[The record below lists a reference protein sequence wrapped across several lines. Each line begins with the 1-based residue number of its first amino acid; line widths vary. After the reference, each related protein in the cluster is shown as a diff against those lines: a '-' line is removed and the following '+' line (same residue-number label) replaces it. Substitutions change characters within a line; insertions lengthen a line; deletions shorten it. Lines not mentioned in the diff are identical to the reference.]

1 MNKKKEKGSK
11 NIMNTYIAIRP
22 YIAQQI
28 VEQLKKLPYNEVSGI
43 INEIGDSMN
52 YPVQLN
58 WNQPV
63 GGEEGEKKEEQKRP
77 IGFRCVE
84 EEVEGDDGEEG
95 EPDEPTIVCKP
106 KGKGKGKKVCEVEL
120 VSEKHRF
127 VFFPDDEEA
136 VIAEGY
142 KIFEPDTF
150 DINDIK

>member
-1 MNKKKEKGSK
+1 
-11 NIMNTYIAIRP
+11 MNTYIAIRP

-28 VEQLKKLPYNEVSGI
+28 VESLKKLPYSEVSGI

-63 GGEEGEKKEEQKRP
+63 EGVEDDKKEQRKP
-77 IGFRCVE
+77 IGFRCV

-106 KGKGKGKKVCEVEL
+106 
-120 VSEKHRF
+120 EKQR
-127 VFFPDDEEA
+127 
-136 VIAEGY
+136 
-142 KIFEPDTF
+142 KQ
-150 DINDIK
+150 NNN

>member
-1 MNKKKEKGSK
+1 MNKTDK

-63 GGEEGEKKEEQKRP
+63 EAVEDDKKEEQEQRKP
-77 IGFRCVE
+77 IGFRFVE
-84 EEVEGDDGEEG
+84 DPDGDDGEGEG

-106 KGKGKGKKVCEVEL
+106 EKQVKKR
-120 VSEKHRF
+120 EK
-127 VFFPDDEEA
+127 
-136 VIAEGY
+136 
-142 KIFEPDTF
+142 
-150 DINDIK
+150 